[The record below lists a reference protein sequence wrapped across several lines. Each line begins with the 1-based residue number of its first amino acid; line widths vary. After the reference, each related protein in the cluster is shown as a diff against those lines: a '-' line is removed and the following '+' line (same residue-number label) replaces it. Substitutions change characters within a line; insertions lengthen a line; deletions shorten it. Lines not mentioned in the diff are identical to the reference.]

1 MTLYGGK
8 RGLLTNSADICAAP
22 PAVSVKALAQN
33 DIGSVFTSVL
43 RGRCAGR
50 GKGHHKGHIRGNGG

>member
-43 RGRCAGR
+43 RGRCGNHNHKRRGR
-50 GKGHHKGHIRGNGG
+50 